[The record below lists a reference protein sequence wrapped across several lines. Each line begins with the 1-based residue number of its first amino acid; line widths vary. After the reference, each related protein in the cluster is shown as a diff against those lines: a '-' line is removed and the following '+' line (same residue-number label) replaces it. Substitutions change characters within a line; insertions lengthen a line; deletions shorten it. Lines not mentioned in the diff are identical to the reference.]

1 MNAAPLRALARAVR
15 RCVLA
20 FAFAFSLGAVAAGF
34 AAAPAPALASPGADA
49 TPGAAPSAA
58 TAPESAAPGAPSAH
72 AADAPGQDAR
82 RLLVMLNA
90 PPVHARLDGGYGGG
104 YGDAVQRRTQVRV
117 AARIASAHGL
127 GVVGQWPMPV
137 LGLDCVVM
145 TLPAGLSMD
154 DAIREVQGHAE
165 VAWAQ
170 PMNEFTAQGHVDPL
184 YAMQPV
190 AALWHLDQLHEVSTG
205 RRIRVAIVD
214 SGVDATHPDLA
225 SQVDEQVNFVN
236 GQGYRAEQHGT
247 AVAGLVAAR
256 ADNGQGIVGV
266 APDARL
272 LSLRACWQDGTDGGA
287 RTVCDSLSL
296 AKALHHAIEHPAEI
310 INMSLSGPPDPLIG
324 RLIDAA
330 LARRQLIVAAVDPVA
345 PGGGFPA
352 SHPGVIAVRDA
363 AAAPRADD
371 PAESWRAPA
380 RDLPTTVPGGG
391 WRLVTGTSFAAA
403 EVSGLLALVEQLR
416 LFGAAPATPAAAR
429 LVRAGD
435 GGIDAC
441 ASLAAWSVRR
451 AGPTGAAPA
460 VLACR
465 GPAPTPVSAA
475 RPPAFGFP
483 AR

>member
-1 MNAAPLRALARAVR
+1 MTSWMRRLLARTAGPV
-15 RCVLA
+15 A
-20 FAFAFSLGAVAAGF
+20 AVAAAVVL
-34 AAAPAPALASPGADA
+34 AAAPAFAAPGADA
-49 TPGAAPSAA
+49 SYGPSPAVATVAAEP
-58 TAPESAAPGAPSAH
+58 AAPGPPSAQ
-72 AADAPGQDAR
+72 APDAPGQAAR

-117 AARIASAHGL
+117 AARIAAAHGL
-127 GVVGQWPMPV
+127 GVITQWPMPV
-137 LGLDCVVM
+137 LHMDCVVM

-154 DAIREVQGHAE
+154 DAIREVQGHPE

-184 YAMQPV
+184 YTMQPT
-190 AALWHLDQLHEVSTG
+190 AALWHLDELHAVATG
-205 RRIRVAIVD
+205 RRVRVAIVD
-214 SGVDATHPDLA
+214 SGVDAAHPDLA
-225 SQVDEQVNFVN
+225 HQLDEQVNFVD
-236 GQGYRAEQHGT
+236 GQDYRAEQHGT

-256 ADNGQGIVGV
+256 ADNGLGIVGV

-272 LSLRACWQDGTDGGA
+272 VSLRACWQNGTEGGA

-330 LARRQLIVAAVDPVA
+330 LARRQLVVAAVDPVA

-352 SHPGVIAVRDA
+352 SHAGVIAVRDA
-363 AAAPRADD
+363 ATPVLAGE

-403 EVSGLLALVEQLR
+403 QVSGLLALVEQLR
-416 LFGAAPATPAAAR
+416 MADPARATPAAAR
-429 LVRAGD
+429 LVRSGD

-441 ASLAAWSVRR
+441 ASLAAWSGRR
-451 AGPTGAAPA
+451 GGAAGASPA
-460 VLACR
+460 VFACH
-465 GPAPTPVSAA
+465 GTVPMPVSTA
-475 RPPAFGFP
+475 RPSALGYP